1 MLIDISQPI
10 APGIPTWP
18 GDTVYR
24 ETRLWH
30 LAPGCPVNVAKIEMS
45 SHTGTHADAPLH
57 YRADGAAIG
66 AVGLGPYIGPCAVL
80 DVSGAVD
87 LVRPADLGPQ
97 AIAAPRVLL
106 RTFRR
111 TPAGWPAFAGIDP
124 AVIGYLASCG
134 VVLIGVDAPSIDPEA
149 SKTLDAHH
157 AVDRHGM
164 AILEGLVLDR
174 AAPGRYDLV
183 ALPLPFAGLD
193 ASPVRAV
200 LLPPGTIQSDLST
213 LNAL

>member
-1 MLIDISQPI
+1 
-10 APGIPTWP
+10 
-18 GDTVYR
+18 
-24 ETRLWH
+24 
-30 LAPGCPVNVAKIEMS
+30 
-45 SHTGTHADAPLH
+45 
-57 YRADGAAIG
+57 
-66 AVGLGPYIGPCAVL
+66 
-80 DVSGAVD
+80 
-87 LVRPADLGPQ
+87 
-97 AIAAPRVLL
+97 
-106 RTFRR
+106 
-111 TPAGWPAFAGIDP
+111 
-124 AVIGYLASCG
+124 
-134 VVLIGVDAPSIDPEA
+134 VLIGVDAPSIDPEA